1 LLDKAAEIKNYK
13 LEIDK
18 TKVNSN
24 YELESK
30 KKSIS
35 ETEIQISQAER
46 NLKNLLS
53 DSSNQEL
60 MLMQNDLKQTKI
72 SLENEIKKMETYE
85 IRAPFDGII
94 TRIDYQV

>member
-1 LLDKAAEIKNYK
+1 LLDKATEIKNYK
-13 LEIDK
+13 MEIDK

-30 KKSIS
+30 KKNIS
-35 ETEIQISQAER
+35 EIEIQISQVER

-60 MLMQNDLKQTKI
+60 MLLQNDLKQAKI
-72 SLENEIKKMETYE
+72 SLENEIKKLETYE
-85 IRAPFDGII
+85 IKAPFDGII

>member
-1 LLDKAAEIKNYK
+1 MLDKATEIKNYK
-13 LEIDK
+13 MEIDK

-30 KKSIS
+30 KKNIS
-35 ETEIQISQAER
+35 EIEIQISQVER

-60 MLMQNDLKQTKI
+60 MLLQNDLKQAKI
-72 SLENEIKKMETYE
+72 SLENEIKKLETYE
-85 IRAPFDGII
+85 IKAPFDGII